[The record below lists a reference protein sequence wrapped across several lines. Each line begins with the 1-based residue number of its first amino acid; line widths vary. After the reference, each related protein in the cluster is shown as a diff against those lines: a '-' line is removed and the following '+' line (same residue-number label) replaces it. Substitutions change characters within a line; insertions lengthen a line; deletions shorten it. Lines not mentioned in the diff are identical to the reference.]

1 MRLAM
6 MYLGVR
12 KLPRGQKVTMR
23 LAMGYLGITRLP

>member
-12 KLPRGQKVTMR
+12 KLPRGHKVTMR
-23 LAMGYLGITRLP
+23 LAMGYLGVARLP